1 MHAPFIE
8 KLSHR
13 KNCHIENGPGR
24 LPSTCTSNLEPT
36 SQVLTTEAIPES
48 ISEKQ
53 YLEVCISD
61 RTVTFS
67 TSLLINVKI
76 ALREKQI

>member
-24 LPSTCTSNLEPT
+24 LLRAPVTLSRL
-36 SQVLTTEAIPES
+36 LTTEAIPES

-67 TSLLINVKI
+67 MSLYVKI